1 MGLKMFSV
9 VRSLMDCHVR
19 GAELML
25 SSFQNPYKEMQKSS
39 ETVAGNIFMLAYI

>member
-9 VRSLMDCHVR
+9 VRSLMDCHIR
-19 GAELML
+19 GAELM
-25 SSFQNPYKEMQKSS
+25 NPYKEMQKSS